1 MVESAVVDS
10 ATYTTR
16 RQRAMSSTS
25 ASENVGLAFALVIIS
40 GLCTGVGA
48 MLVLC
53 GQCVALHNKLVLAG
67 ALGLSSGVMLYV
79 SFVEII
85 GKSMSGFEEA
95 GVAGDSGSGT
105 VYLAGTLCFFG
116 GILMMIGL
124 DKCVHYLGGEADVG
138 HGEIPS
144 LGKPDTS
151 VLSDVKD
158 ENLAA
163 AVPSSPKA
171 SSRGVRLEE
180 LDDDVES
187 GVKESKT
194 ATPTFNSEDKAKNVE
209 NSMEALQVEARPPD
223 ANKANGKLQKMGLMT
238 ALAIGIHNFPE
249 GLATFVATLQDPS
262 VGAALAVAIGIHNIP
277 EGLCVSI
284 PIYYSTGSRKKALA
298 WALLSGISEPIGALL
313 GYLVLMNR
321 MGPMAFGIVFGF
333 VGGMMVYICI
343 HELIPTAHRYDPE
356 DKVTTWTVIL
366 GMAIMAL
373 SLVLFVLDPEPV
385 AAQVHCANSTANIT
399 V

>member
-1 MVESAVVDS
+1 MA
-10 ATYTTR
+10 
-16 RQRAMSSTS
+16 S
-25 ASENVGLAFALVIIS
+25 ASENVGLAFALVIVS

-53 GQCVALHNKLVLAG
+53 GQCVVLHNKLVLAG

-116 GILMMIGL
+116 GVLLMIGL
-124 DKCVHYLGGEADVG
+124 DKCVHFLGGEADVG

-144 LGKPDTS
+144 LGKPDTR

-158 ENLAA
+158 EDLAA

-171 SSRGVRLEE
+171 SSRGVRLED

-187 GVKESKT
+187 GVRESKS
-194 ATPTFNSEDKAKNVE
+194 AKPTLNSEDKAE
-209 NSMEALQVEARPPD
+209 NAEKSMKALQVEVPGESVD
-223 ANKANGKLQKMGLMT
+223 SLTSNANKANGKLQKMGLMT

-298 WALLSGISEPIGALL
+298 WALLSGISEPVGALL

-343 HELIPTAHRYDPE
+343 HELIPTAHRYDPD